1 MGREA
6 DSQISFA
13 EAEMVAQPIAL
24 NPILQRISTLLDR
37 KKDLVDRVY
46 ADLTRGLKR
55 PRTGRDG
62 ITAAQV
68 LRSFILSRIKDWD
81 LRELRERVADGY
93 SLRVFTHFYSG
104 TVPNHR
110 TFNRNFNR
118 LQPATIRSLNDAI
131 IDAAVE
137 MRLAAVSK
145 IRTDTT
151 VVETNIRFP
160 TDSGLL
166 WDVVRVHTRLVKQ
179 LRHELGT
186 MLRCDFSNRTRR
198 ARRRMQEIS
207 RMTGRQRSRQQIRKY
222 RDLLQ
227 VTTAVMQNAA
237 AHVAR
242 AKPLVDRLAPIQR
255 AIVNALVTQIED
267 LSRLGHRVVD
277 QTRRRI
283 FGGEQVAV
291 DEKLFSIFEPHT
303 DLLVRGKVRTPVE
316 FGHKVR
322 LVESGSGLITD
333 YEILKGNPADQDH
346 IKPTL
351 AHHENRFGA
360 APRLIATDR
369 GFDSKDNIEAC
380 KQAGVV
386 IESIPQRGGQKT
398 PEREAHEKSRAFKQA
413 QRFRAGVE
421 GRISVLF
428 RGRGMKRCLPHGLE
442 RFDVFVGVAVLANNL
457 LVLAALLEK
466 KQTKRRPAAA

>member
-1 MGREA
+1 MGRQTA
-6 DSQISFA
+6 SQITFA
-13 EAEMVAQPIAL
+13 EAEMVAQPMAL
-24 NPILQRISTLLDR
+24 NPILQRISTLLDGQ
-37 KKDLVDRVY
+37 KDLADKVH

-55 PRTGRDG
+55 WRTGRNG

-68 LRSFILSRIKDWD
+68 LRSFILLRIKDWD

-93 SLRVFTHFYSG
+93 SLRVFAHFYSG
-104 TVPNHR
+104 PVPNHQ
-110 TFNRNFNR
+110 TFSRNFNR
-118 LQPATIRSLNDAI
+118 LRPETIRFLNDAVV
-131 IDAAVE
+131 DAAAE
-137 MRLAAVSK
+137 MGLAKTDK

-151 VVETNIRFP
+151 VVETNIHFP

-179 LRHELGT
+179 LRQELGT
-186 MLRCDFSNRTRR
+186 ILRCDFSNRIRR

-227 VTTAVMQNAA
+227 VTEAVMQNAV
-237 AHVAR
+237 AHVAK
-242 AKPLVDRLAPIQR
+242 AKPLVDRLDPMQA
-255 AIVNALVTQIED
+255 AIVIGLIRQIEEFR
-267 LSRLGHRVVD
+267 RLGQRVVN

-283 FGGEQVAV
+283 IGGEQVPV

-303 DLLVRGKVRTPVE
+303 DLIVRGKARTPVE

-322 LVESGSGLITD
+322 LVESGIGLITD

-351 AHHENRFGA
+351 QHHKGRFGA
-360 APRLIATDR
+360 APELVASDR
-369 GFDSKDNIEAC
+369 GFHSDDNVAAC
-380 KQAGVV
+380 KKAGV
-386 IESIPQRGGQKT
+386 ITESIPQRGGQKT
-398 PEREAHEKSRAFKQA
+398 PKREAHEKSPAFKRA

-428 RGRGMKRCLPHGLE
+428 RGRGMKRCLPHGLD

-457 LVLAALLEK
+457 LVLAALIEN
-466 KQTKRRPAAA
+466 KQKKRRPAAA

>member
-1 MGREA
+1 
-6 DSQISFA
+6 
-13 EAEMVAQPIAL
+13 MVAQPIAL

-68 LRSFILSRIKDWD
+68 LRAFILSRIKDWD

-104 TVPNHR
+104 AVPNHR

-118 LQPATIRSLNDAI
+118 LQPATIRFLNDVI

-227 VTTAVMQNAA
+227 VTTAVMENAA
-237 AHVAR
+237 AHVAE
-242 AKPLVDRLAPIQR
+242 AIPFVDRLAPMQR
-255 AIVNALVTQIED
+255 AIVNALLTQIED
-267 LSRLGHRVVD
+267 LRHLGQRVVD
-277 QTRRRI
+277 QARRRI
-283 FGGEQVAV
+283 IGGEQVAV

-303 DLLVRGKVRTPVE
+303 DLLVRGKVRAPVE

-322 LVESGSGLITD
+322 LVESGNGLITD

-346 IKPTL
+346 IKPML
-351 AHHENRFGA
+351 AHHEDRFGA

-380 KQAGVV
+380 TQAGVV

-428 RGRGMKRCLPHGLE
+428 RGRGMKRCLAHGLE

>member
-1 MGREA
+1 
-6 DSQISFA
+6 
-13 EAEMVAQPIAL
+13 
-24 NPILQRISTLLDR
+24 
-37 KKDLVDRVY
+37 
-46 ADLTRGLKR
+46 
-55 PRTGRDG
+55 
-62 ITAAQV
+62 
-68 LRSFILSRIKDWD
+68 
-81 LRELRERVADGY
+81 
-93 SLRVFTHFYSG
+93 
-104 TVPNHR
+104 
-110 TFNRNFNR
+110 
-118 LQPATIRSLNDAI
+118 
-131 IDAAVE
+131 
-137 MRLAAVSK
+137 
-145 IRTDTT
+145 
-151 VVETNIRFP
+151 
-160 TDSGLL
+160 
-166 WDVVRVHTRLVKQ
+166 
-179 LRHELGT
+179 
-186 MLRCDFSNRTRR
+186 
-198 ARRRMQEIS
+198 
-207 RMTGRQRSRQQIRKY
+207 MTGRQRSRQQIRKY

-237 AHVAR
+237 AHVAK
-242 AKPLVDRLAPIQR
+242 AKPLVERLDPMQG

-267 LSRLGHRVVD
+267 LRRLGQRVVD

-283 FGGEQVAV
+283 IGGEQVAV

-322 LVESGSGLITD
+322 LVESGNGLITD

-369 GFDSKDNIEAC
+369 GFDSQDNIKAC
-380 KQAGVV
+380 KQAGV

-398 PEREAHEKSRAFKQA
+398 AEREAYEKSRAFKQA

-428 RGRGMKRCLPHGLE
+428 RGRGMKRCLAHGLD